1 MTITYIHHSGYLLE
15 TEQALLL
22 FDFVEGALPPLDP
35 AKDLFVFVSHR
46 HEDHFSPKIFDL
58 AATHPRIRFILSDDI
73 WQNKVPDH
81 LHGLAW
87 FMDPGKVLE
96 WKEGGGL
103 RVTAFKSTDE
113 GVAFMVETGG
123 YTIYHAGDLNNW
135 RWNGEDLAWNNNMST
150 NYRRELEKIK
160 TSGFHPDV
168 AMVPLDGRQEDLFYL
183 GLDDFMRTVG
193 AEMVFPMHFWEDFS
207 VIPALKKLDCS
218 AEYRD
223 RVADIRKDGQRF
235 CFPAF
240 PNNRSGGETT

>member
-22 FDFVEGALPPLDP
+22 FDFTEGTLPPLDP

-113 GVAFMVETGG
+113 
-123 YTIYHAGDLNNW
+123 
-135 RWNGEDLAWNNNMST
+135 AWPS
-150 NYRRELEKIK
+150 
-160 TSGFHPDV
+160 
-168 AMVPLDGRQEDLFYL
+168 
-183 GLDDFMRTVG
+183 
-193 AEMVFPMHFWEDFS
+193 W
-207 VIPALKKLDCS
+207 
-218 AEYRD
+218 
-223 RVADIRKDGQRF
+223 
-235 CFPAF
+235 
-240 PNNRSGGETT
+240 